1 MNKTTLNYLQLGEDC
16 YIRKIFLED
25 STKRRLQELGFIK
38 GSVVK
43 CVLKSPFND
52 PTAYLVKGTVIAIR
66 EEITEN
72 ILIERI

>member
-16 YIRKIFLED
+16 YIRKIFLEEG
-25 STKRRLQELGFIK
+25 TKRRLQELGFIN
-38 GSVVK
+38 GSIVK